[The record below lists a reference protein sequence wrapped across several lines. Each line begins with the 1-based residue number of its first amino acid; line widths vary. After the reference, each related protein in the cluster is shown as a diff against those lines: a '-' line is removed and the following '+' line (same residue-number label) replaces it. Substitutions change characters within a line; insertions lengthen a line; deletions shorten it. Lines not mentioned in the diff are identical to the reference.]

1 MNGKL
6 LTVEESADKLRLS
19 RSTIYKWIS
28 QQEKGGNTPRLKII
42 KLGSRVLISESEI
55 ERLINENQR

>member
-1 MNGKL
+1 MSGKL
-6 LTVEESADKLRLS
+6 LTVEESAERLRLS

-28 QQEKGGNTPRLKII
+28 HQGKGDNTPRLKII

-55 ERLINENQR
+55 ERLIKEGQR